1 MKHVAYLAFD
11 ASYRSLFIE
20 VALSI
25 HSLKELLD
33 EINGLK
39 KYSVPKL
46 SLDYFE
52 ITSTKCN
59 EIMAQK
65 VCRKDNGSKQVLEFD
80 LEFIKITR
88 YNFLIVIYG

>member
-1 MKHVAYLAFD
+1 MKYITYCSFE
-11 ASYRSLFIE
+11 ASYKSLFIK

-25 HSLKELLD
+25 NFLKEVLD

-59 EIMAQK
+59 EI
-65 VCRKDNGSKQVLEFD
+65 NYGPESISK
-80 LEFIKITR
+80 R
-88 YNFLIVIYG
+88 

>member
-1 MKHVAYLAFD
+1 MKYIAYLDLEAL
-11 ASYRSLFIE
+11 YISLFIK

-25 HSLKELLD
+25 HSLKEFLD

-52 ITSTKCN
+52 ITSTKWN
-59 EIMAQK
+59 EIMVQK
-65 VCRKDNGSKQVLEFD
+65 VCRKDNGSKHVLEF
-80 LEFIKITR
+80 
-88 YNFLIVIYG
+88 

>member
-1 MKHVAYLAFD
+1 MKYIAYCAFE
-11 ASYRSLFIE
+11 ASYRSLFIK

-25 HSLKELLD
+25 HFLKEVLD

-52 ITSTKCN
+52 IT
-59 EIMAQK
+59 
-65 VCRKDNGSKQVLEFD
+65 
-80 LEFIKITR
+80 
-88 YNFLIVIYG
+88 

>member
-1 MKHVAYLAFD
+1 MKYIAYRDFE
-11 ASYRSLFIE
+11 ASYRSLFIK

-25 HSLKELLD
+25 HFLKEALG

-39 KYSVPKL
+39 SIRFQKL

-65 VCRKDNGSKQVLEFD
+65 VCRKDNGSKQVLEF
-80 LEFIKITR
+80 
-88 YNFLIVIYG
+88 